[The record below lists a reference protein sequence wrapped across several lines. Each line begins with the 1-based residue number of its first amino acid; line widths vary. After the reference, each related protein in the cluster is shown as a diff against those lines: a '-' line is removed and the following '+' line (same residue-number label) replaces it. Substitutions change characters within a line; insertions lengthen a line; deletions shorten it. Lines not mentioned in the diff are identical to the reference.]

1 MSFVEKL
8 DQFLVE
14 KKILSRPL
22 IVCGDF
28 NIDTMQNRL
37 VQNYINITTS
47 NGSDIISN
55 QATRV
60 IENTQTCLDHFKY
73 QKKPFLVSKLLNFEK
88 KKDLTIIR

>member
-1 MSFVEKL
+1 MSIVEKL

-14 KKILSRPL
+14 KKFLSRPL

-47 NGSDIISN
+47 KGSDIISN

-73 QKKPFLVSKLLNFEK
+73 QKKPFLVSNYSILK